1 MRAKKANKRGKPGSL
16 SFDQLSFPAQYSSF
30 AIYYTI
36 HSKRTITHPLERGA
50 YDTPYCNAL
59 YDYTCYSTIPR
70 SRTQALRTKAGAS
83 VSTTPSIVVTGQDIQ
98 KAYNDV
104 LWPQELRD
112 RYTQAGIPLSLRSW
126 EDTDDATKHLYNQIA
141 DKLNKTL
148 AECEV
153 PA

>member
-1 MRAKKANKRGKPGSL
+1 M
-16 SFDQLSFPAQYSSF
+16 
-30 AIYYTI
+30 
-36 HSKRTITHPLERGA
+36 
-50 YDTPYCNAL
+50 
-59 YDYTCYSTIPR
+59 
-70 SRTQALRTKAGAS
+70 
-83 VSTTPSIVVTGQDIQ
+83 STTPSIVVTGQDIQ

-148 AECEV
+148 AESEV
-153 PA
+153 AQ